1 MGGAAPMA
9 DTETTAKKP
18 ALARTVKDKWRSK
31 HWYKLRAPGIFQ
43 HVDLGETVATEP
55 EQLSGRTIEIT
66 LSELGGGADISKAH
80 IKLRFQIE
88 RLSGDNVAETRFVG
102 HDLTSDYV
110 RRLARRKRSKIDA
123 SLLVATK
130 DGVQMRLKPVAVGE
144 HRLQSRLRS
153 ELRNTLRTLLV
164 EEAAKRTASDF
175 VREMLQGDLGK
186 TLSQG
191 LRTLYPL
198 KKIEIRR
205 SEILGPIA
213 EEAAPAG
220 VETPSAEAGPPGPP
234 APETPPVDT
243 DEVPAA

>member
-1 MGGAAPMA
+1 MA
-9 DTETTAKKP
+9 EKESATKKVT
-18 ALARTVKDKWRSK
+18 LARTIKDKWRAK
-31 HWYKLRAPGIFQ
+31 RIYKLRAPGIFQ
-43 HVDLGETVATEP
+43 HADLGETMATEP
-55 EQLSGRTIEIT
+55 EQLAARTVEVT
-66 LSELGGGADISKAH
+66 LAELGGGGDISKAH
-80 IKLRFQIE
+80 IKLRFQVE
-88 RLSGDNVAETRFVG
+88 RISGDNIAETRLIG

-123 SLLVATK
+123 SLLVTTQ

-153 ELRNTLRTLLV
+153 ELRNRLRQLLV
-164 EEAAKRTASDF
+164 DEAAKRTAAGF

-186 TLSQG
+186 TLSEG

-213 EEAAPAG
+213 DEAAPAG
-220 VETPSAEAGPPGPP
+220 A
-234 APETPPVDT
+234 ETPPAETGPSGPTAPDAPPAEGS
-243 DEVPAA
+243 EVPAA